1 MIILI
6 YCWIR
11 LSGWNI
17 VEREGIS
24 IRHSSRFILI
34 GSGNPEEGELRPQLL
49 DRFGIYAK
57 IKTTRNPNI
66 RVQIVTYRSMF
77 DFSPIEF
84 C

>member
-1 MIILI
+1 MLDSSV
-6 YCWIR
+6 
-11 LSGWNI
+11 SGWNI

-24 IRHSSRFILI
+24 IRHPSRVFLI
-34 GSGNPEEGELRPQLL
+34 GSGNPEEGELRPQLI

-57 IKTTRNPNI
+57 IKTTRNANI